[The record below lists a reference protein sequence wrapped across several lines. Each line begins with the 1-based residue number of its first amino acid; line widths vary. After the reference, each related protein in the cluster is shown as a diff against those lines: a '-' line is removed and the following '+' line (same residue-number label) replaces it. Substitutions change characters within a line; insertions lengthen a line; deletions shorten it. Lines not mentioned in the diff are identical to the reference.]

1 MFYHIDR
8 SWWRRFSRFITR
20 PTNIVVCADTYNTQL
35 PDIGI
40 AKVRNNLV
48 SVSESA
54 SYGQDSRFYLFWSL
68 ELNKATL

>member
-1 MFYHIDR
+1 MVENN
-8 SWWRRFSRFITR
+8 FSCFITIG
-20 PTNIVVCADTYNTQL
+20 TNIVVCADTHNTQF
-35 PDIGI
+35 PDISV

-54 SYGQDSRFYLFWSL
+54 SYGQDPRFYLFWSL

>member
-1 MFYHIDR
+1 MVENN
-8 SWWRRFSRFITR
+8 FSGFITR
-20 PTNIVVCADTYNTQL
+20 PTNIVVCADTYNIQF

-68 ELNKATL
+68 ELNKATP

>member
-1 MFYHIDR
+1 MVEN
-8 SWWRRFSRFITR
+8 SFSRFITR